1 MQAAI
6 LLFKMACY
14 TVGPLLVL
22 DLVFSMGQPVLMW
35 GDQAGLELWVVDS
48 RIWKLFPVSLMLA
61 ASCALLIEVGLT
73 PFTACML
80 VYPAYWCTGCHT
92 STKCAKA

>member
-1 MQAAI
+1 
-6 LLFKMACY
+6 
-14 TVGPLLVL
+14 
-22 DLVFSMGQPVLMW
+22 MGQAVLMW

-80 VYPAYWCTGCHT
+80 FTRHTGAQAVIRVLNVQKREQSQRHVRNSCTGT
-92 STKCAKA
+92 ITP